1 MPLPITLKEVDFDS
15 IGFFSERLQ
24 LVLMSPRLPVII
36 DLSSIKFCEPEQF
49 AIIALVLKD
58 FKNKKN
64 FTVEFKIGEQKPISK
79 VIGYLSHVGFFDFL
93 GLNYGNL
100 IGSARGSNTYIPI
113 SEISESHL
121 FNTYSEYKATLQ
133 DFIEEEAQKLT
144 RILLKSSE
152 RTQNFLIIT
161 YSIREAIRNAL
172 EHSETGVCYVCAQS
186 WNNGKAQI
194 IIMDEGI
201 GIYKSLQQANIKNLD
216 NNNFLRLAIEPGVS
230 RTNNLSA
237 LENIHDNSGYGLYVL
252 YHVARSFGRLVISSS
267 QKYLVVTKDKKEFE
281 GSFSHTGTLIALT
294 FESYPNDSRDII
306 NMIVQSGEEEAA
318 AQGRNKSSVR
328 SKSL

>member
-1 MPLPITLKEVDFDS
+1 
-15 IGFFSERLQ
+15 
-24 LVLMSPRLPVII
+24 
-36 DLSSIKFCEPEQF
+36 
-49 AIIALVLKD
+49 
-58 FKNKKN
+58 
-64 FTVEFKIGEQKPISK
+64 
-79 VIGYLSHVGFFDFL
+79 
-93 GLNYGNL
+93 
-100 IGSARGSNTYIPI
+100 
-113 SEISESHL
+113 
-121 FNTYSEYKATLQ
+121 
-133 DFIEEEAQKLT
+133 
-144 RILLKSSE
+144 
-152 RTQNFLIIT
+152 
-161 YSIREAIRNAL
+161 
-172 EHSETGVCYVCAQS
+172 
-186 WNNGKAQI
+186 
-194 IIMDEGI
+194 MDEGI